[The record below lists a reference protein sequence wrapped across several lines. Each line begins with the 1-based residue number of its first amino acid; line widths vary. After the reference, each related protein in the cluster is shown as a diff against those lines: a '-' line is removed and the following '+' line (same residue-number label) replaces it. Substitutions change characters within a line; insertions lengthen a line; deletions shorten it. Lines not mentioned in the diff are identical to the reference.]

1 MNELYEK
8 SSLKIENDFN
18 DYIEELTM
26 FIDEDEENF
35 LNNVSL
41 SFEIKYEEDYY
52 ACAYFDNSQINFNLY
67 HQLNTKAQLIIIH
80 ELAHLV
86 SYRYLNLTNHCIEF
100 AIINYCLVRKLIN
113 HKKHYFR
120 SYDIHED
127 SHYYFISIN
136 PHFFDNLIN
145 SISFFSLEDLS
156 KKAKRIADGIRKQ
169 SIKINLGSLLNEK

>member
-86 SYRYLNLTNHCIEF
+86 SYRYLNLTNHCLEF

-113 HKKHYFR
+113 QKTLF
-120 SYDIHED
+120 
-127 SHYYFISIN
+127 
-136 PHFFDNLIN
+136 
-145 SISFFSLEDLS
+145 
-156 KKAKRIADGIRKQ
+156 
-169 SIKINLGSLLNEK
+169 